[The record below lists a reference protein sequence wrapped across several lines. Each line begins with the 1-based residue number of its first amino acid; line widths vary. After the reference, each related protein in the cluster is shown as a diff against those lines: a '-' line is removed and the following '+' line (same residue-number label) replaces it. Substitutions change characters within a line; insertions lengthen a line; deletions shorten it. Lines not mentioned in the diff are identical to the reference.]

1 MFLSL
6 QKKDRMYRPI
16 RTLHRLKKNETISV
30 LLMHTSK
37 ITTYSYTSMQKSKME
52 TTLSMTNNV
61 ANMTTTTCVPKITPI
76 IQTPDYTADEKMV
89 IKIDTEVDNNNRES
103 IASAIIEEII
113 SDAIKPTSYETAE
126 AKPQSTKEES
136 VEAKPESDTGL
147 DDTSEL
153 EPESEPEPEP
163 QLEQD
168 TIQLQETKPLDVPV
182 VELQKFTKTELDN
195 YTRQSTKCKFKTP
208 QEEYDWAK
216 TQPKV
221 CSKCQVTKTLVDFR
235 GNTSGTDA
243 FDRDGYRLRRPECI
257 ECTKSVSKGKN
268 EAKKKAKELGIP
280 YVAPEGTV
288 CAVCNKPPSKGN
300 CLVFDHCHELN
311 IFRGYCC
318 NSCNRSMGILGDNV
332 QGLLNAVNYL
342 LKTEKNKIV
351 QNEDGTLTII

>member
-1 MFLSL
+1 MHLYQYIYPYILLKNETIYTCLTL
-6 QKKDRMYRPI
+6 QKKDKMYRYI
-16 RTLHRLKKNETISV
+16 RTLPRLKKNETISL
-30 LLMHTSK
+30 LLMHTNK
-37 ITTYSYTSMQKSKME
+37 ITTYSYTCMQKSKME
-52 TTLSMTNNV
+52 TTISMSNNV
-61 ANMTTTTCVPKITPI
+61 ANMTTTTCVPKISPI
-76 IQTPDYTADEKMV
+76 IQTVDYTADDKMV
-89 IKIDTEVDNNNRES
+89 IKIDTEVDNNRES
-103 IASAIIEEII
+103 IASAIIEEVI
-113 SDAIKPTSYETAE
+113 SDAVKTTPYETAE
-126 AKPQSTKEES
+126 AKTK
-136 VEAKPESDTGL
+136 VNPEAHLKV
-147 DDTSEL
+147 
-153 EPESEPEPEP
+153 EPEPAP
-163 QLEQD
+163 A
-168 TIQLQETKPLDVPV
+168 TTQLQVSTPVEVPA
-182 VELQKFTKTELDN
+182 VELQKFSKTELDN
-195 YTRQSTKCKFKTP
+195 YTRQSTKCKFKTA

-342 LKTEKNKIV
+342 LKTEKNKII
-351 QNEDGTLTII
+351 QNEDGTLSII

>member
-1 MFLSL
+1 
-6 QKKDRMYRPI
+6 
-16 RTLHRLKKNETISV
+16 
-30 LLMHTSK
+30 
-37 ITTYSYTSMQKSKME
+37 MQKSKME
-52 TTLSMTNNV
+52 TTISISNNV

-76 IQTPDYTADEKMV
+76 IQTPDYTADEKMI
-89 IKIDTEVDNNNRES
+89 IKIDTEVDNNRES

-113 SDAIKPTSYETAE
+113 SDAIKTTSYETAE
-126 AKPQSTKEES
+126 SKTQSTKEES
-136 VEAKPESDTGL
+136 LEAKPEPDAYLHES
-147 DDTSEL
+147 SEL
-153 EPESEPEPEP
+153 QTKESQIEAKPE
-163 QLEQD
+163 LEQ
-168 TIQLQETKPLDVPV
+168 QPKPVEVQV

-195 YTRQSTKCKFKTP
+195 YTRQTTKCKFKTA

-216 TQPKV
+216 TQSKV

-257 ECTKSVSKGKN
+257 VCTRSVSKGKN
-268 EAKKKAKELGIP
+268 EAKKKAKDLGIP
-280 YVAPEGTV
+280 YVAPEGTL
-288 CAVCNKPPSKGN
+288 CAVCNNPPSKGN

-351 QNEDGTLTII
+351 QNEDGTLINVAIN

>member
-1 MFLSL
+1 
-6 QKKDRMYRPI
+6 MYRPI

-76 IQTPDYTADEKMV
+76 IQTPDYMADEKMV

-113 SDAIKPTSYETAE
+113 SDAIKPTSDETAE
-126 AKPQSTKEES
+126 SKTQSTKEES
-136 VEAKPESDTGL
+136 LEAKPEPDAYL
-147 DDTSEL
+147 DDT
-153 EPESEPEPEP
+153 SEPEPEP
-163 QLEQD
+163 KLEQD
-168 TIQLQETKPLDVPV
+168 TIQLQESKPLDVPV

-216 TQPKV
+216 TQLKV

-351 QNEDGTLTII
+351 QNEDGTLTIV

>member
-37 ITTYSYTSMQKSKME
+37 ITTYSYTCMQKSKME

-89 IKIDTEVDNNNRES
+89 IKIDTEVDNNRES

-153 EPESEPEPEP
+153 EPEPEPEP

-168 TIQLQETKPLDVPV
+168 TIQLQESKSVEMPV

-342 LKTEKNKIV
+342 LKTEKNKIL
-351 QNEDGTLTII
+351 QNEDGTLTIV

>member
-1 MFLSL
+1 
-6 QKKDRMYRPI
+6 MYRHI
-16 RTLHRLKKNETISV
+16 RRLYGLKKNETISV
-30 LLMHTSK
+30 ILMHTSK

-52 TTLSMTNNV
+52 TTISMSNNV

-76 IQTPDYTADEKMV
+76 IQTSDYTADEKMV
-89 IKIDTEVDNNNRES
+89 IKIDTEVDNNRES
-103 IASAIIEEII
+103 IASAIIEEVI

-126 AKPQSTKEES
+126 AKPQSTKEETL
-136 VEAKPESDTGL
+136 EAKPEPDTYL
-147 DDTSEL
+147 DYSSEL
-153 EPESEPEPEP
+153 EHS
-163 QLEQD
+163 
-168 TIQLQETKPLDVPV
+168 TIQLQEIIPIEVPV

-243 FDRDGYRLRRPECI
+243 FDRDGYRLRRPECTV
-257 ECTKSVSKGKN
+257 CTKSVSKGKN

-311 IFRGYCC
+311 VFRGYCC

-351 QNEDGTLTII
+351 QNEDGILTII